1 MKIPGLGFIGKQVE
15 KVIAKNGG
23 AEKSA
28 LGIIGKAG
36 NLVGK
41 AVVGGYKV
49 GANIADLAPIII
61 LAFPSFILF
70 HSSYL
75 SPIDNLLCN
84 TAISSFLNLAINLS
98 II

>member
-49 GANIADLAPIII
+49 GANIADKSLGK
-61 LAFPSFILF
+61 LVTSQTGNRLK
-70 HSSYL
+70 SSVKT
-75 SPIDNLLCN
+75 SARLL
-84 TAISSFLNLAINLS
+84 LRK
-98 II
+98 